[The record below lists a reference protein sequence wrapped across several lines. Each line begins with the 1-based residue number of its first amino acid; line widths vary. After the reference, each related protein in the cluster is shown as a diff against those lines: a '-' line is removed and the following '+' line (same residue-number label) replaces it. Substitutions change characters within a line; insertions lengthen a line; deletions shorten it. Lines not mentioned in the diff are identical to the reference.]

1 MKQFSEEHRK
11 NLREAAKRR
20 HARERNKRSSIIG
33 RVVSH
38 IERIAASFKRKRGG
52 ASPHYPVLKM
62 PEKMVA

>member
-11 NLREAAKRR
+11 NLREAARKRHTR
-20 HARERNKRSSIIG
+20 GRDKKGSIVG
-33 RVVSH
+33 RVVLA
-38 IERIAASFKRKRGG
+38 INQCLKRKRGG